1 MITARR
7 ATAKTMT
14 RIGASARR
22 GGRERDL
29 RINGGAIFIESNI
42 GLPIFGAN

>member
-14 RIGASARR
+14 RIGARR